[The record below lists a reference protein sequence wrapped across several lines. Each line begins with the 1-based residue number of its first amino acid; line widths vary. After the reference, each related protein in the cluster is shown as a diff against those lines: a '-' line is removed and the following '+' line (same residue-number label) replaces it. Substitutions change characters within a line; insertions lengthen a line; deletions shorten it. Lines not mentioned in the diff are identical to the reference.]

1 MSALTYNLRITTIVS
16 RRWGGCIF
24 NGAFIDAGSGLV
36 TETGAYANVKVS
48 PAVLG
53 GFVPQVGMWVAVQGE
68 SSVEKRQFDD
78 IVRNAHIITAKGF
91 TYLRPSG
98 EHLIR
103 FLADSDEFAGI
114 GIARA
119 RRLWDTF
126 GDDLYRILDEG
137 ECSALLELLPSD
149 VAANLVRAWAEI
161 ASSDVVRWL
170 HDSNFPFPLAR
181 KVVKHFGKLARVSIE
196 EDPYRLLS
204 FNASW
209 KVTDSFAR
217 AQFGV
222 KPDDPRR
229 LLAACEEALYRAFA
243 DGHTVIGPDDLR
255 GYLRSIL
262 SLPGPDKLVSM
273 AIASG
278 ERNGGF
284 IALGSVL
291 QTTGAAVLERGI
303 AKAVAAR
310 LARGTAAILSQ
321 TRVAAILDRFEVLE
335 KVTLSDEQRAAVE
348 LVSTRFISCISGGAG
363 VGKTTVLK
371 AVLAVLDEAGLPC
384 RLLALAGRAAKR
396 ISEAT
401 GRPAQTIAGFIRN
414 ADVEELERG
423 IVVIDEASMVDIVSM
438 AQVLDLI
445 PATCRIVLVGDS
457 AQLMPVG
464 PGLVFHVLCGALVP
478 TVELKV
484 ARRFGTQIASFADQ
498 IRDGAF
504 PSILEDS
511 TAPVCLFDLSR
522 PDAIAETI
530 VELYDPADCQ
540 VLCSRRSGHGGTE
553 PLNSLLQ
560 ARVNPKGQRLMVL
573 NREFDR
579 PSDTGLRLNDHV
591 IYTRNNYKLDLR
603 NGSLGKLSGIP
614 EEPTIYCD
622 EAGEPLGTV
631 IAWVEWDDGVLR
643 PVFEDML
650 SDIELAYA
658 ITTHK
663 AQGSQW
669 RRVLIP
675 LVKARNFDR
684 SMLYT
689 AVTRAQ
695 SQVILIGDRGVAVDA
710 ANGLPHSRKRRIHL
724 GEYIISAANS
734 LPTAALPG

>member
-229 LLAACEEALYRAFA
+229 LLAACEEAL
-243 DGHTVIGPDDLR
+243 
-255 GYLRSIL
+255 
-262 SLPGPDKLVSM
+262 
-273 AIASG
+273 
-278 ERNGGF
+278 
-284 IALGSVL
+284 
-291 QTTGAAVLERGI
+291 
-303 AKAVAAR
+303 
-310 LARGTAAILSQ
+310 
-321 TRVAAILDRFEVLE
+321 
-335 KVTLSDEQRAAVE
+335 
-348 LVSTRFISCISGGAG
+348 
-363 VGKTTVLK
+363 
-371 AVLAVLDEAGLPC
+371 LPC